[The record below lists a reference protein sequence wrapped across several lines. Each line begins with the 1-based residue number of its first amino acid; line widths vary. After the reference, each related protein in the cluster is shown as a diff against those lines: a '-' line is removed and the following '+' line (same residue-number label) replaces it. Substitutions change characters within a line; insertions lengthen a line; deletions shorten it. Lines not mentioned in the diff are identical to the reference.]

1 MISPML
7 FSRPELSDYK
17 TAKKMDRNFSETEES
32 GMGISESGRM
42 VRRNVGKSRHVFV
55 MEKRF

>member
-7 FSRPELSDYK
+7 FSRPG
-17 TAKKMDRNFSETEES
+17 TGNRTGKKMDRNFSETEES

-42 VRRNVGKSRHVFV
+42 VPRNVGKSRHVFV